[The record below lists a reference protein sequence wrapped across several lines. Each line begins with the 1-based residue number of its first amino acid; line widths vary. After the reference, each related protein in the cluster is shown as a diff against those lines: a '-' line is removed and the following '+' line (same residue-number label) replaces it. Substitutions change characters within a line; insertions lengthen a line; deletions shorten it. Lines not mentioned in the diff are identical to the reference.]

1 MSKRYV
7 YTVCSSEPLTAI
19 LGAGEM
25 PVIIHSR
32 SLPNLEKVGEM
43 EWADNVGIHSLA
55 QVEIEVSI
63 ELVEIMDSAKALGKG
78 G

>member
-1 MSKRYV
+1 MSRRYV
-7 YTVCSSEPLTAI
+7 YTVCSSEPLTAV
-19 LGAGEM
+19 LGAGAM

-43 EWADNVGIHSLA
+43 EWADNVGMHSLA
-55 QVEIEVSI
+55 QVEVEVSI
-63 ELVEIMDSAKALGKG
+63 ELVEIVDSAKALGKG